1 MLPSSC
7 SPPPLMPGLVPT
19 LLLRHGGEKAQIL
32 ATRGIGMSVS
42 GWMTEFIC
50 IESRYKKKGKEVN
63 TGCSNQQISI
73 VGYWGSSH
81 QGSLRDHAEHAYGV
95 KKLGF

>member
-1 MLPSSC
+1 M
-7 SPPPLMPGLVPT
+7 
-19 LLLRHGGEKAQIL
+19 
-32 ATRGIGMSVS
+32 
-42 GWMTEFIC
+42 EFIC
-50 IESRYKKKGKEVN
+50 DESRYKKKGKEVN

-73 VGYWGSSH
+73 VGYWGSSA